1 MLVAATPIATRRAWL
16 LVAKCPA
23 AVAQPTVCQSLLN
36 PLHLGGIAGFKR
48 VSDETL
54 KMETYGEDAR
64 AREPRLE
71 GGRQVFKPKET
82 YLPRELNDRHLEK
95 YTKKFHLP
103 PTEDVLKKL
112 NIDPI
117 KEYKASSSILD
128 AKWSYYCSNIQMLA
142 HFVTT
147 IGHIKPRI
155 ETGLTPENQR
165 KVGRAIKRAR
175 AMGNDPLF
183 GGDI

>member
-117 KEYKASSSILD
+117 KEYK
-128 AKWSYYCSNIQMLA
+128 NIQMLA

-175 AMGNDPLF
+175 AMGLMPYTYNP
-183 GGDI
+183 IKTK